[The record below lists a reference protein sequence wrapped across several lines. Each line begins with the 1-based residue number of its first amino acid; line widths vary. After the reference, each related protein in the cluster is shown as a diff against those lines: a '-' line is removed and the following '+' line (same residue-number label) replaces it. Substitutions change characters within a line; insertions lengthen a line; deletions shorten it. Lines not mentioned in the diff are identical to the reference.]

1 MKRFANIY
9 WKYKTTTSIL
19 KNMNKVWLIIQR
31 EFLNRVQK
39 KSFLITTILVPLIFP
54 AIIGGMI
61 YYMVKEAESAKP
73 DTVQVVDESGK
84 FSFDSSRRFN
94 FVKID
99 LSLEQAKK
107 AYNETSDFAL
117 LYIPQFEIAKP
128 EGLMLYTKENPS
140 IEKVGNLENLLAERI
155 RELKLE
161 QYKIDP
167 ETLKGLKT
175 SVSLNQVNLSETG
188 EEKSS
193 NSGILYGIG
202 FVLGIL
208 IYMFVLIYGIQI
220 MQGVIDEKTSKIVE
234 VIVSSV
240 KPFQLMMGK
249 IIGIASVGLLQFTIW
264 ILIITFVSS
273 SVLGY
278 FGLKMPQEQMREQ
291 ITNQINSP
299 EAQEEIEA
307 QNSKATEFLGM
318 LSEIPFGKIAV
329 VFIFYFLGGYL
340 LYGALFAAVGSAVDS
355 IQESQQFQF
364 PITLPLLIGYMS
376 LFFVILRDPH
386 GPMSFWLSMIPLTSP
401 VAMVGRIAFGVPD
414 WQLAL
419 SIALL
424 IGGFILTTWI
434 AGRIYRVGILMT
446 GTKVNYKVLA
456 KWFMTRH

>member
-1 MKRFANIY
+1 
-9 WKYKTTTSIL
+9 
-19 KNMNKVWLIIQR
+19 MNKIWLIIQR

-61 YYMVKEAESAKP
+61 YYMVQEEESAKP

-84 FSFDSSRRFN
+84 FSFENSRRFN

-99 LSLEQAKK
+99 APLEQAKK
-107 AYNETSDFAL
+107 AYNETKDFAL
-117 LYIPQFEIAKP
+117 LYIPEFNIDKP
-128 EGLMLYTKENPS
+128 EGFTIYTKENPS
-140 IEKVGNLENLLAERI
+140 IEKVGNLENNLEERI
-155 RELKLE
+155 RELKLA
-161 QYKIDP
+161 QYKVD
-167 ETLKGLKT
+167 EATLKALKT
-175 SVSLNQVNLSETG
+175 SVNLKQVSLSETG

-193 NSGILYGIG
+193 SSGLLYGVG

-208 IYMFVLIYGIQI
+208 IYMFVLVYGIQI

-264 ILIITFVSS
+264 IFIITFVSS

-278 FGLKMPQEQMREQ
+278 FGLKMPQQQIQEQVAKQ
-291 ITNQINSP
+291 IDSP
-299 EAQEEIEA
+299 EAKEAVAA
-307 QNSKATEFLGM
+307 QNSKVGEFLGM
-318 LSEIPFGKIAV
+318 LNEVNFAKIAA
-329 VFIFYFLGGYL
+329 VFVFYFLGGYL
-340 LYGALFAAVGSAVDS
+340 MYGALFAAVGSAVDS

-376 LFFVILRDPH
+376 LFFVVLRDPH
-386 GPMSFWLSMIPLTSP
+386 GPMSFWLSVIPLTSP
-401 VAMVGRIAFGVPD
+401 VAMVGRIAFGVPA
-414 WQLAL
+414 WELAL
-419 SIALL
+419 SMAMLV
-424 IGGFILTTWI
+424 GGFILTTWI

-446 GTKVNYKVLA
+446 GTKVSWKVLA
-456 KWFMTRH
+456 KWFMIKN

>member
-1 MKRFANIY
+1 MRRFASIY
-9 WKYKTTTSIL
+9 WKYNDL
-19 KNMNKVWLIIQR
+19 KSTDNMNKVWLIIQR

-54 AIIGGMI
+54 AIIGGLI
-61 YYMVKEAESAKP
+61 YYMVQEAESAKP
-73 DTVQVVDESGK
+73 DTVQVVDESGR

-99 LSLEQAKK
+99 LPLEQAKK

-117 LYIPQFEIAKP
+117 LYIPQFEIANP

-140 IEKVGNLENLLAERI
+140 IEKVGNLESLLAERI

-167 ETLKGLKT
+167 ETLKSLKT
-175 SVSLNQVNLSETG
+175 SVSLKQVNLSETG

-193 NSGILYGIG
+193 SSGLLYGIG

-264 ILIITFVSS
+264 IFIITFVSS

-299 EAQEEIEA
+299 DAQEAMEA
-307 QNSKATEFLGM
+307 QNSKVTEFLGM
-318 LSEIPFGKIAV
+318 LNEIPFAKIAA
-329 VFIFYFLGGYL
+329 VFVFYFLGGYL

-386 GPMSFWLSMIPLTSP
+386 GPMSFWLSVIPLTSP
-401 VAMVGRIAFGVPD
+401 VAMVGRIAFGVPA
-414 WQLAL
+414 WELAL
-419 SIALL
+419 SMALL
-424 IGGFILTTWI
+424 VGGFILTTWI

-456 KWFMTRH
+456 KWFMTKH

>member
-1 MKRFANIY
+1 
-9 WKYKTTTSIL
+9 
-19 KNMNKVWLIIQR
+19 MNKVWLIIQR

-54 AIIGGMI
+54 AIIGGLI
-61 YYMVKEAESAKP
+61 YYMVQEAESAKP

-94 FVKID
+94 FIKID
-99 LSLEQAKK
+99 LPLEQAKK

-140 IEKVGNLENLLAERI
+140 IEKVGNLESLLAERI

-167 ETLKGLKT
+167 ETLKSLKT
-175 SVSLNQVNLSETG
+175 SVSLKQVNLSETG

-193 NSGILYGIG
+193 SSGLLYGIG

-299 EAQEEIEA
+299 EAQEAMEA
-307 QNSKATEFLGM
+307 QNSKVTEFLGM
-318 LSEIPFGKIAV
+318 LNEIPFAKIAA
-329 VFIFYFLGGYL
+329 VFVFYFLGGYL

-386 GPMSFWLSMIPLTSP
+386 GSMSFWLSIIPLTSP
-401 VAMVGRIAFGVPD
+401 VAMVGRIAFGVPA
-414 WQLAL
+414 WELAL
-419 SIALL
+419 SMASLV
-424 IGGFILTTWI
+424 GGFILTTWI

-456 KWFMTRH
+456 KWFMSKH

>member
-1 MKRFANIY
+1 
-9 WKYKTTTSIL
+9 
-19 KNMNKVWLIIQR
+19 MNKIWLIIQR

-61 YYMVKEAESAKP
+61 YYIVQQEESAKA

-84 FSFDSSRRFN
+84 FVFQNTRRFN
-94 FVKID
+94 YVK
-99 LSLEQAKK
+99 LNVPLEQAKK
-107 AYNETSDFAL
+107 AYNESKDFAL
-117 LYIPQFEIAKP
+117 LYIPEFDINKP
-128 EGLMLYTKENPS
+128 EGLTLYTKENPS
-140 IEKVGNLENLLAERI
+140 IEKVGNLESNLAERI

-161 QYKIDP
+161 QYKVD
-167 ETLKGLKT
+167 EATLKALRT
-175 SVSLNQVNLSETG
+175 SVSLKQVSLSETG

-193 NSGILYGIG
+193 NSGLLYGLG

-249 IIGIASVGLLQFTIW
+249 IIGIASVGLLQFVIW

-273 SVLGY
+273 SVLAY

-291 ITNQINSP
+291 ITKQISSP
-299 EAQEEIEA
+299 EAKEA
-307 QNSKATEFLGM
+307 VQAQQSKTVEFIGM
-318 LSEIPFGKIAV
+318 LSEVPYAKIAA
-329 VFIFYFLGGYL
+329 VFVFYFLGGYL

-364 PITLPLLIGYMS
+364 PITLPLLFGYMS

-386 GPMSFWLSMIPLTSP
+386 GSMSFWLSIIPLTSP
-401 VAMVGRIAFGVPD
+401 VAMVGRIAFGVPA
-414 WQLAL
+414 WELAL
-419 SIALL
+419 SMVLL
-424 IGGFILTTWI
+424 VGGFMLTTWI

-446 GTKVNYKVLA
+446 GTKVSWKVLA
-456 KWFMTRH
+456 KWFMIKN

>member
-1 MKRFANIY
+1 
-9 WKYKTTTSIL
+9 
-19 KNMNKVWLIIQR
+19 MNKIWLIIQR

-39 KSFLITTILVPLIFP
+39 KSFLIATILVPLIFP
-54 AIIGGMI
+54 AIIGGLI
-61 YYMVKEAESAKP
+61 YFMVQQAETAKA
-73 DTVQVVDESGK
+73 DTVHVVDESGR
-84 FSFDSSRRFN
+84 FVFENTRRFN
-94 FVKID
+94 FVKMD
-99 LSLEQAKK
+99 VPLEQAKK
-107 AYNETSDFAL
+107 TYNETNDFAL
-117 LYIPQFEIAKP
+117 LYIPQFEVSNP
-128 EGLMLYTKENPS
+128 EGFVIYTKENPS
-140 IEKVGNLENLLAERI
+140 IEKVGNLESSLAERV

-175 SVSLNQVNLSETG
+175 KISLKQVNLSETG

-193 NSGILYGIG
+193 NSGILYGVG

-208 IYMFVLIYGIQI
+208 IYMFVLVYGIQI

-264 ILIITFVSS
+264 IVIITVVSS

-278 FGLKMPQEQMREQ
+278 FGLKMPQEQVYEQ
-291 ITNQINSP
+291 VTEQMQQNPEVGEAMASQNKEIT
-299 EAQEEIEA
+299 E
-307 QNSKATEFLGM
+307 M
-318 LSEIPFGKIAV
+318 LENIGQIPFGKIAF

-340 LYGALFAAVGSAVDS
+340 MYGALFAAVGSAVDS

-386 GPMSFWLSMIPLTSP
+386 GQMSFWLSMIPFTSP
-401 VAMVGRIAFGVPD
+401 VTMVGRIAFGVPD

-419 SIALL
+419 SMALL
-424 IGGFILTTWI
+424 IGGFVLTTWI

-456 KWFMTRH
+456 KWFMTKH

>member
-1 MKRFANIY
+1 
-9 WKYKTTTSIL
+9 
-19 KNMNKVWLIIQR
+19 MNKIWLIMQR

-54 AIIGGMI
+54 AIIGGLI
-61 YYMVKEAESAKP
+61 YYMVQEAESAKP

-84 FSFDSSRRFN
+84 FPFKNSNRFIYAKVN
-94 FVKID
+94 LPLD
-99 LSLEQAKK
+99 QAKK
-107 AYNETSDFAL
+107 AYNETEDFAL
-117 LYIPQFEIAKP
+117 LYIPKFDINKP
-128 EGLMLYTKENPS
+128 EGLTLYTKENPS
-140 IEKVGNLENLLAERI
+140 IEKVGSLEGNLAERI

-161 QYKIDP
+161 QYKVDK
-167 ETLKGLKT
+167 ETLDALKT
-175 SVSLNQVNLSETG
+175 SVSLKQVSLSETG

-193 NSGILYGIG
+193 NSGLLYGVG
-202 FVLGIL
+202 FALGIL

-273 SVLGY
+273 SVLAY

-291 ITNQINSP
+291 MTHQMGSP
-299 EAQEEIEA
+299 EAQEEVASE
-307 QNSKATEFLGM
+307 NTDVVEFLGM
-318 LSEIPFGKIAV
+318 LNEVNFAKIAA
-329 VFIFYFLGGYL
+329 VFVFYFLGGYL

-386 GPMSFWLSMIPLTSP
+386 GPMSFWLSIIPLTSP
-401 VAMVGRIAFGVPD
+401 VAMVGRIAFGVDD
-414 WQLAL
+414 WELVL
-419 SIALL
+419 SMVLL
-424 IGGFILTTWI
+424 VGGFILTTWI

-446 GTKVNYKVLA
+446 GTKVSYKVLA
-456 KWFMTRH
+456 KWFMTKN

>member
-1 MKRFANIY
+1 
-9 WKYKTTTSIL
+9 
-19 KNMNKVWLIIQR
+19 MNKVWLIIQR

-54 AIIGGMI
+54 AIIGGLI
-61 YYMVKEAESAKP
+61 YYMVQEAESAKP

-99 LSLEQAKK
+99 VPLEQAKQ

-117 LYIPQFEIAKP
+117 LYIPQFEISNP

-140 IEKVGNLENLLAERI
+140 IEKVGNLEGLLAERI

-175 SVSLNQVNLSETG
+175 SVNLKQVNLSETG

-193 NSGILYGIG
+193 SSGLLYGIG

-220 MQGVIDEKTSKIVE
+220 MHGVIDEKTSKIVE

-299 EAQEEIEA
+299 EAQEAMEA
-307 QNSKATEFLGM
+307 QNSKVTEFLGM
-318 LSEIPFGKIAV
+318 LNEIPFGKIAV
-329 VFIFYFLGGYL
+329 VFVFYFLGGYL

-355 IQESQQFQF
+355 IQDAQQFQF

-386 GPMSFWLSMIPLTSP
+386 GPMSFWLSVIPLTSP

-414 WQLAL
+414 WELAL
-419 SIALL
+419 SMVLL
-424 IGGFILTTWI
+424 VGGFILTTWI

-456 KWFMTRH
+456 KWFMTKH